1 MVGGRAVGD
10 VEIAPEASSSGS
22 THTRCTRH
30 ASDDSD
36 GVWRVKGY
44 SGDGATYSL
53 GYLGWAGATE
63 GKAVYDRACKSC
75 HGADGA
81 GNPTIAK
88 MMKVDIPPLSASA
101 VQSLPDADLKAVI
114 TKGKGKMKPI
124 TSVTGNQLDDVV
136 AFVRTLKK

>member
-1 MVGGRAVGD
+1 MKLSISSIILAALGA
-10 VEIAPEASSSGS
+10 AS
-22 THTRCTRH
+22 
-30 ASDDSD
+30 A
-36 GVWRVKGY
+36 
-44 SGDGATYSL
+44 
-53 GYLGWAGATE
+53 WAGANE

-101 VQSLPDADLKAVI
+101 IQSLSDADLKAVI
-114 TKGKGKMKPI
+114 TKGKGKMKPVA
-124 TSVTGNQLDDVV
+124 SVTGSQVDDVV

>member
-1 MVGGRAVGD
+1 MKLSIGSSIILVALGA
-10 VEIAPEASSSGS
+10 AS
-22 THTRCTRH
+22 
-30 ASDDSD
+30 A
-36 GVWRVKGY
+36 
-44 SGDGATYSL
+44 
-53 GYLGWAGATE
+53 WAGANE

-88 MMKVDIPPLSASA
+88 MMKVEMRALSSSE

-114 TKGKGKMKPI
+114 TKGKGKMKSVA
-124 TSVTGNQLDDVV
+124 SVTGNQVDDVV

>member
-1 MVGGRAVGD
+1 MKLS
-10 VEIAPEASSSGS
+10 IGS
-22 THTRCTRH
+22 IIL
-30 ASDDSD
+30 
-36 GVWRVKGY
+36 VIL
-44 SGDGATYSL
+44 GATSA
-53 GYLGWAGATE
+53 WAGATE

-114 TKGKGKMKPI
+114 MKGKGKMKPVA
-124 TSVTGNQLDDVV
+124 SVTGSQVDDVV